1 MLIIFCQFR
10 KIPIKNEEEDE
21 EGHPPGENEET
32 KSEEQSESVW
42 ESWKE
47 VLREMGWSF
56 EFEMSHCSLWTCA
69 KCIVPENIQ
78 TTLTEGN
85 GSSWVG
91 GGGGVL

>member
-1 MLIIFCQFR
+1 MMAETHKLHYPKIWSFFHQIR

-47 VLREMGWSF
+47 VLHEMW
-56 EFEMSHCSLWTCA
+56 
-69 KCIVPENIQ
+69 
-78 TTLTEGN
+78 
-85 GSSWVG
+85 
-91 GGGGVL
+91 

>member
-1 MLIIFCQFR
+1 MPQKVKHALTCTIVCRWWLSQWNLINCTIQESDHFFHQIR

-47 VLREMGWSF
+47 VLHEMW
-56 EFEMSHCSLWTCA
+56 
-69 KCIVPENIQ
+69 
-78 TTLTEGN
+78 
-85 GSSWVG
+85 
-91 GGGGVL
+91 